1 MVLQIRN
8 SNVAYN
14 EISTIH
20 YSPSKPRLCP
30 WFHWCP
36 PRPWSHISG
45 TRHHSIVV
53 FGVVS
58 GDHRCPEAN
67 FITAR
72 ALGCPRKKITFFSK
86 SGTSQNKRKLVPVP
100 QNTKVY
106 GGISLYVGGIRHITF
121 PLLGQCAFSRTK
133 CSETEKLVGQ

>member
-36 PRPWSHISG
+36 QFPWSHISG
-45 TRHHSIVV
+45 TRHRRIVV

-58 GDHRCPEAN
+58 GDHRCPKPK
-67 FITAR
+67 FTTAR
-72 ALGCPRKKITFFSK
+72 ALQSPRKKITFFSK
-86 SGTSQNKRKLVPVP
+86 RTTSHEKPKLVPHSQDP
-100 QNTKVY
+100 QVCC
-106 GGISLYVGGIRHITF
+106 GIGLCFGGIRPLTF
-121 PLLGQCAFSRTK
+121 PLQGQCDRW
-133 CSETEKLVGQ
+133 